1 MPIANLTA
9 ESGHLMACILAIF
22 RSGKMK
28 YFGKNT
34 WVYLDGE
41 FVKAERTA
49 IDLFGQ
55 SLHYG
60 YSAIEGIR
68 AYNTHNGTRLFRAEQ
83 HYERLRHSCERA
95 GIAFRW
101 ETDLLIE
108 KTYQLLEK
116 NNLRSAYVRPLVTTG
131 HNMYLTPASD
141 SSIVIAAWEWG
152 PFLGTDLIR
161 TTLSPY
167 QRPNPKSM
175 LVDAK
180 IAGQYVIS
188 IMATTEAT
196 NRGFDEAILLDS
208 DGYVAQASSNNL
220 FIEKDATLYTPS
232 QGYIFPGITRQTV
245 LEIANIFNIDV
256 VEKQISAEEL
266 KSADSAFLTGT
277 ATGIVGIAGVDDTT
291 FPEEWS
297 DTLGATMQRAYK
309 NLTLEK
315 ENYEVII

>member
-1 MPIANLTA
+1 
-9 ESGHLMACILAIF
+9 
-22 RSGKMK
+22 MK

-41 FVKAERTA
+41 FVKADSTG

-83 HYERLRHSCERA
+83 HYDRLRNSCEQV
-95 GIAFRW
+95 GIAFPW
-101 ETDLLIE
+101 ETDFLVD
-108 KTYQLLEK
+108 KTYELLEK

-141 SSIVIAAWEWG
+141 SSIVIAVWEWG

-167 QRPNPKSM
+167 QRPNPNS
-175 LVDAK
+175 VPAGAK
-180 IAGQYVIS
+180 ISGQYVAS

-196 NRGFDEAILLDS
+196 KRGFDEAILLDS
-208 DGYVAQASSNNL
+208 DGHVAQASSNNL
-220 FIEKDATLYTPS
+220 FIEKDATLYTPPP
-232 QGYIFPGITRQTV
+232 GHIFPGITRQTV
-245 LEIANIFNIDV
+245 LEIASIFNIGV
-256 VEKQISAEEL
+256 VEKQISPEEL

-277 ATGIVGIAGVDDTT
+277 ATGIVGIAEVDDSI

-297 DTLGATMQRAYK
+297 DTLGATIQRAYK